1 MVLIYSSFLLSRA
14 VFPVL
19 KLTVSGERGQ
29 RVEGLSE
36 RIAFYPAVKLAL
48 PTERERPL
56 IPVWSLAAEVW
67 RMNPAT

>member
-29 RVEGLSE
+29 RVEGLLE
-36 RIAFYPAVKLAL
+36 RIAFYPAVKLAF
-48 PTERERPL
+48 PRKKEQPL
-56 IPVWSLAAEVW
+56 TLVWSQAAEDW